1 MTAAT
6 YTGDHVGRET
16 VRVATESLNAAELS
30 RGEFAGRLFDV
41 TGADPETAGA
51 LYDELTG
58 DTHTP
63 PATSDTGGLPEYS
76 QLLRE
81 AQARA
86 GRERW
91 EPVEQSALRA
101 VLNEYGVGHL
111 LETGALDG
119 ADRWRVV
126 DVSDDDEDP
135 RRRWYYA
142 SGDEPRPDEFRQFH
156 DLLTE
161 AAPDGYE
168 PHYFRCRRA
177 SKDPAIQF
185 GSWKDDDAQLTVEEA
200 VEWMQR
206 GGNVGI
212 AGRPDGPLV
221 NVDIDDDEETTP
233 EDVPASLRARSRS
246 RTGWHT
252 WYFDPAG
259 DIPNIPTDEYGE
271 IRTDWQYVVAP
282 GSFVASTREDI
293 PDGATDPGY
302 YTVADAAPVAG
313 IEYDDLPEVFL
324 DAAEE
329 TQTAADRATSPDA
342 TASEHHHSGD
352 ELPGDL
358 EAGQPQARDRST
370 GSAVFDIDADAVLS
384 GTHDETDRF
393 GSVFH
398 DSTTGAN
405 MSVSGGKLHCWRH
418 GVAHGGLQ
426 ALAVLSDKTPH
437 GCRELGAPHKN
448 SGAGR
453 NRLKGDWRLVWA
465 AWHEAKRRGHIP
477 DDDPLPYRALLGLAV
492 EGGVVDSED
501 LVERESDDG
510 GTYTAFPQGT
520 YNEAIEHAAG
530 LADVPLGRAP
540 VDTRDSEAD
549 PVTALPFGALDAL
562 DPDER
567 KRAVRRRG
575 VDWPDTADARE
586 QLRDTVFRELRAGNR
601 TVIDAPT
608 ALGKSYTVATEP
620 WLRRSSTTG
629 DAPVVHLHA
638 TTDARDEAAAETRQ
652 SNATG
657 AVLKGRKERCPL
669 AAGDHDPPDD
679 PAAEDAPDQV
689 VTVDGVPAGEWFDRQ
704 CDEKGLPFSTAHA
717 IAHERNDQGFEDLP
731 CAGDGDC
738 PAVAQWDGLPRTD
751 DGEPAQDV
759 IHATH
764 EFAYVPSLRS
774 HTNVV
779 VDEQP
784 DFTADLAQDQVRRM
798 VTAFLQQAGAPVT
811 TWEEFVTLARYD
823 PSGATSDADAVQQAV
838 DDALDTD
845 PATEWYVDDPD
856 AHALAPAVARAV
868 WRALRHD
875 DPDANGHRRARVL
888 HDPPRF
894 DSDNGGHYGGTWLS
908 VVIDEENTVCRVR
921 QTPDFSQTRAL
932 IGLDAHPSLPVWEL
946 NTDPDIDRVPVLDP
960 AERRLWRRYERGL
973 TVVQVGEATRPRS
986 GPKAREWLNDQR
998 VQAVLDA
1005 LGDEF
1010 GQRFST
1016 AITTRQIEP
1025 ALRRLLADTLG
1036 SDPEAL
1042 DDDQTLHYGEE
1053 KSRNP
1058 APFENSRAGYVYGCM
1073 DPGDEFVL
1081 DTLAELGLDATPGTA
1096 ETDAGETV
1104 REKGRTF
1111 DGTDADTAR
1120 EVLASVRENHVA
1132 QAAGRYARSPD
1143 RADSGATVFVHTDA
1157 APEGFVDIETPGVEW
1172 LATDLQR
1179 EILTELS
1186 DRPTATTREIAE
1198 AVDCSRKHVW
1208 DTLAELADEGHV
1220 TRTDGTGE
1228 HGADEYRAD
1237 GVVDALVSLGVD
1249 QTVTGPLLDS
1259 NRWSVTVSQ
1268 PARSLPRSA
1277 TGAVSKP
1284 TVQTDGGTDWSLS
1297 SRVVG
1302 TPDAEDGGG

>member
-1 MTAAT
+1 
-6 YTGDHVGRET
+6 
-16 VRVATESLNAAELS
+16 
-30 RGEFAGRLFDV
+30 
-41 TGADPETAGA
+41 
-51 LYDELTG
+51 
-58 DTHTP
+58 
-63 PATSDTGGLPEYS
+63 
-76 QLLRE
+76 
-81 AQARA
+81 
-86 GRERW
+86 
-91 EPVEQSALRA
+91 
-101 VLNEYGVGHL
+101 
-111 LETGALDG
+111 
-119 ADRWRVV
+119 
-126 DVSDDDEDP
+126 
-135 RRRWYYA
+135 
-142 SGDEPRPDEFRQFH
+142 
-156 DLLTE
+156 
-161 AAPDGYE
+161 
-168 PHYFRCRRA
+168 
-177 SKDPAIQF
+177 
-185 GSWKDDDAQLTVEEA
+185 
-200 VEWMQR
+200 
-206 GGNVGI
+206 
-212 AGRPDGPLV
+212 
-221 NVDIDDDEETTP
+221 
-233 EDVPASLRARSRS
+233 
-246 RTGWHT
+246 
-252 WYFDPAG
+252 
-259 DIPNIPTDEYGE
+259 
-271 IRTDWQYVVAP
+271 
-282 GSFVASTREDI
+282 
-293 PDGATDPGY
+293 
-302 YTVADAAPVAG
+302 
-313 IEYDDLPEVFL
+313 
-324 DAAEE
+324 
-329 TQTAADRATSPDA
+329 
-342 TASEHHHSGD
+342 
-352 ELPGDL
+352 
-358 EAGQPQARDRST
+358 
-370 GSAVFDIDADAVLS
+370 
-384 GTHDETDRF
+384 
-393 GSVFH
+393 
-398 DSTTGAN
+398 
-405 MSVSGGKLHCWRH
+405 
-418 GVAHGGLQ
+418 
-426 ALAVLSDKTPH
+426 
-437 GCRELGAPHKN
+437 
-448 SGAGR
+448 
-453 NRLKGDWRLVWA
+453 
-465 AWHEAKRRGHIP
+465 
-477 DDDPLPYRALLGLAV
+477 
-492 EGGVVDSED
+492 
-501 LVERESDDG
+501 
-510 GTYTAFPQGT
+510 
-520 YNEAIEHAAG
+520 
-530 LADVPLGRAP
+530 
-540 VDTRDSEAD
+540 
-549 PVTALPFGALDAL
+549 
-562 DPDER
+562 
-567 KRAVRRRG
+567 
-575 VDWPDTADARE
+575 VDWPDTADARK

-652 SNATG
+652 SSATG
-657 AVLKGRKERCPL
+657 AVLKGRTERSPL
-669 AAGDHDPPDD
+669 AAGDHDPPEDAD
-679 PAAEDAPDQV
+679 EDAPEIV
-689 VTVDGVPAGEWFDRQ
+689 VTVDGQPASDWFDRM
-704 CDEKGLPFSTAHA
+704 CEDKGLPFSTAYALAREH
-717 IAHERNDQGFEDLP
+717 NDQGLDELPPIGEED
-731 CAGDGDC
+731 
-738 PAVAQWDGLPRTD
+738 PAVAQWNGIPWEDASNRCDAADHAVSECPDCYTERVRCDDAGTRGHSVEDCPDCKTHKIRCGAVDHTVGDCPDCTDGSRV
-751 DGEPAQDV
+751 AKDV

-764 EFAYVPSLRS
+764 QFAYVPSLRS
-774 HTNVV
+774 DTNVV

-784 DFTADLAQDQVRRM
+784 DFTADLTQDQVRRM

-838 DDALDTD
+838 DDAIDTD
-845 PATEWYVDDPD
+845 PATEWFVDDPD

-875 DPDANGHRRARVL
+875 DPDANGRRRARVL

-894 DSDNGGHYGGTWLS
+894 DSDNRGDYGGTWLS

-960 AERRLWRRYERGL
+960 TERRLWRRYERGL

-1016 AITTRQIEP
+1016 AITTRQVEP

-1058 APFENSRAGYVYGCM
+1058 APFANSRAGYVYGCM

-1111 DGTDADTAR
+1111 EGTDADTAR

-1143 RADSGATVFVHTDA
+1143 REDSGATVFVHTDA
-1157 APEGFVDIETPGVEW
+1157 APEGFVDIEAPGVEW

-1208 DTLAELADEGHV
+1208 DTLSELADEGHV

-1259 NRWSVTVSQ
+1259 NRWSVTVSL
-1268 PARSLPRSA
+1268 PPRSLPSGSA
-1277 TGAVSKP
+1277 TGAVSKT
-1284 TVQTDGGTDWSLS
+1284 TVQTDGGTDWSIS
-1297 SRVVG
+1297 RRVVG